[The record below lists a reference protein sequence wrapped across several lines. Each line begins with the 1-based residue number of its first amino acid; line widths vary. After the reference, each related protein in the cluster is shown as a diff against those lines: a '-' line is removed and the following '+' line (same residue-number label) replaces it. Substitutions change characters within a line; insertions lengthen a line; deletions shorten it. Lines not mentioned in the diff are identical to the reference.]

1 MLKTVRVPGDEHA
14 AAVVVQRHF
23 RGARIRK
30 VTAGLHRMNSC
41 LLTGRMAGV
50 GATGKGL
57 LADADV
63 AGVVAEVEVADKVLY
78 AVLEATGVAAGVGLA
93 SKDLPVIVGVVGL
106 VNGVDNAGKV
116 RPPPPPPPP
125 PPLRPLAELLL
136 MPPEKKEVEEV
147 GDVAMKV
154 DSQWPLDQIPDI
166 FKQNS
171 AESKKPWY
179 EKRGGVS
186 RARSSGSE
194 GGSGR

>member
-1 MLKTVRVPGDEHA
+1 MLRTVREPEHA

-30 VTAGLHRMNSC
+30 VNAVFHHMNS
-41 LLTGRMAGV
+41 RMAGV
-50 GATGKGL
+50 EATGKGL
-57 LADADV
+57 LADAEV
-63 AGVVAEVEVADKVLY
+63 AGVVAVVEVVDKVLH
-78 AVLEATGVAAGVGLA
+78 AVPGATGVAAGVGPA
-93 SKDLPVIVGVVGL
+93 SKDLPVIVGGVGP
-106 VNGVDNAGKV
+106 VNGVDNADKV

-179 EKRGGVS
+179 EMRGGVGKV
-186 RARSSGSE
+186 RSSGI
-194 GGSGR
+194 GGGNGR

>member
-1 MLKTVRVPGDEHA
+1 MLRTVREPGHA

-30 VTAGLHRMNSC
+30 VNAVFHHMNS
-41 LLTGRMAGV
+41 RMAGV
-50 GATGKGL
+50 EATGKGL
-57 LADADV
+57 LADAE
-63 AGVVAEVEVADKVLY
+63 VAEVVAVVAVVDKVLH
-78 AVLEATGVAAGVGLA
+78 AVPGATGVAAGVGPA

-106 VNGVDNAGKV
+106 VNGVDTAGKV

-125 PPLRPLAELLL
+125 PLLRPLAELLS

-171 AESKKPWY
+171 AENLRSPGT
-179 EKRGGVS
+179 KREV
-186 RARSSGSE
+186 A
-194 GGSGR
+194 